1 MSQPPPNM
9 SQRGP
14 KSAVGGPLL
23 GPSPAGT
30 ATTAQTLGN
39 IIVSVVGTGVLGL
52 PFAFRVAG
60 WLAGSS
66 ALLLAASLTFY
77 CMTLLVR
84 PPPKNRFFFIPKVMQ
99 AL

>member
-1 MSQPPPNM
+1 M

-14 KSAVGGPLL
+14 ESATDGPLL
-23 GPSPAGT
+23 GPSPPGT

-52 PFAFRVAG
+52 PFALRVAG

-66 ALLLAASLTFY
+66 ALLLAASLTYY
-77 CMTLLVR
+77 CMTLLVC
-84 PPPKNRFFFIPKVMQ
+84 PPPLLPSKNRFFFIPKVMQ
-99 AL
+99 A